1 MLSIERF
8 RSRAVERGDDES
20 HRPSTNLELLFDLV
34 YVVAIARTVGVFHHK
49 LAEGHTGEAVA
60 IFAMTFFAVWW
71 SWMGFTWFANAH
83 DGDTVT
89 DRLLTFVQMAGALV
103 IAAGIDRAASQEEF
117 TVIVVGYAIA
127 RAGLIAAWLRVARDQ
142 PNSRGR
148 ALRYAVGLVVL
159 QLLWIARIWLPD
171 GVLTGSFLLLVVLE
185 LLLPWWAV
193 KATGVLPLHPGHIE
207 ERYGLFT
214 IILLGETIAAAV
226 GGFESAY
233 GASGLSGSLLVMALA
248 ALAMAF
254 ACWWLY
260 FDHPGHLAPTRQTAF
275 RWGELHLVLFVALAT
290 MGGGLA
296 DGFETLLS
304 DHEHASERVA
314 SMAIA
319 IPVALFLIG
328 LVILM
333 LVNGDRVSS
342 VRTAPKLGGAT
353 VVLVAG
359 ATTSPVVTTVVAA
372 VVLVVLV
379 TWMVLAE
386 PDAAEAPPV

>member
-1 MLSIERF
+1 
-8 RSRAVERGDDES
+8 
-20 HRPSTNLELLFDLV
+20 
-34 YVVAIARTVGVFHHK
+34 
-49 LAEGHTGEAVA
+49 
-60 IFAMTFFAVWW
+60 
-71 SWMGFTWFANAH
+71 
-83 DGDTVT
+83 
-89 DRLLTFVQMAGALV
+89 
-103 IAAGIDRAASQEEF
+103 
-117 TVIVVGYAIA
+117 
-127 RAGLIAAWLRVARDQ
+127 
-142 PNSRGR
+142 
-148 ALRYAVGLVVL
+148 
-159 QLLWIARIWLPD
+159 
-171 GVLTGSFLLLVVLE
+171 
-185 LLLPWWAV
+185 
-193 KATGVLPLHPGHIE
+193 
-207 ERYGLFT
+207 
-214 IILLGETIAAAV
+214 
-226 GGFESAY
+226 
-233 GASGLSGSLLVMALA
+233 
-248 ALAMAF
+248 
-254 ACWWLY
+254 
-260 FDHPGHLAPTRQTAF
+260 
-275 RWGELHLVLFVALAT
+275 VLFVALAT